1 MSKNQ
6 KTATAQRTG
15 RHKARPTIGF
25 LTHGISDEYGSP
37 LWTGVLDA
45 ALEADANLICFAGSD
60 LNSPRGFDAQANV
73 LYDLVS
79 AENVDGL
86 VISGGPMSNFAGLEG
101 FKAFCERHRPLPIV
115 NIAVA
120 LEGIP
125 TTSIDNYQGV
135 REVMEHLI
143 SAHGYRRIALIP
155 GPQGNPEAEARYRAY
170 ADSLAEHGLPLDPS
184 LVSTPGNFDEV
195 SGAAAVCLL
204 LDERQAGFDAVM
216 ATSDG
221 MAIGAMGELQARGI
235 DVPHDVAVVGFN
247 GSAAAQFVTP
257 PLTTVHQPIYEE
269 ARLAVDLVLAQLRG
283 EQLPEQ
289 TSLPTRLVIRES
301 CGCLDPLVVRAAAAS
316 AAETNEPFDVAF
328 VTRRE
333 SILSAM
339 AHEARDPSDNMPE
352 RVEQLVDAFSAE
364 VSGRSPGGFLATLG
378 TILRQ
383 AVIEGSDVTVWQEAL
398 SALRFHARA
407 CLSDSETLLRVE
419 NLWQQARLMIG
430 TTAQRAQAHQRL
442 QVEQQTQVVRD
453 VGQRLITTLD
463 RKELMD
469 VLAEEMPRLGIPS
482 CYLSLYED
490 PTQPATWSRLMLA
503 CNEQEWVEL
512 EPDEQRFPS
521 RQLLPEGMWP
531 QERRFSFV
539 AEPLYFRQ
547 DQIGLALFEVGSRA
561 GRVYEALQSE
571 ISSALRGTL
580 VLEERKRTQEA
591 LQQSET
597 QLKTILDNVQAG
609 IVILDPEAHVIV
621 DVNPVAARLIGAPRD
636 EIVGEVCH
644 KYICPADQGRCP
656 ITDLG
661 QSVDNSEREL
671 LTVDGRKRPIM
682 KTVSRVMLAGRIH
695 LLESFVDIT
704 QLKRAQQVMERH
716 ALQLQTASDVSRAV
730 SSILDPD
737 RLMQQVVDLAR
748 ERFDLYYAGLFLMD
762 ESGEWTGEPGKWA
775 VLRAGTGKAGRQMLA
790 RGHKLRIGGT
800 SMIGQC
806 VAIKQ
811 ARIALDVGREAVRF
825 DNPYLPETRSELA
838 VPLVSRGQ
846 AIGALTIQSTQE
858 AAFSDED
865 IAVFQTMADQL
876 ANAIQNARLYD
887 HAQKEIAERKQM
899 EEALAF
905 ERDLLR
911 ALMQNLPDHI
921 YFKDTYS
928 RFIRINTAQ
937 AHRFGLS
944 DPTQAVGKTD
954 FDFFTEEHARPAYEN
969 EQNIMKTGQPM
980 LNLEEKETWPDRPD
994 TWVSTTKMPLRDETG
1009 SIVGTF
1015 GISRDITDRKR
1026 MEEALARERNL
1037 LRSLI
1042 DNVPDY
1048 IYVKD
1053 TESRFITGNPAVLR
1067 LMGVAGVDDLVGKTD
1082 FEFYPADLATK
1093 YYGDEQTIMQS
1104 GQPLLQQ
1111 EEPVVDA
1118 TGNPGW
1124 ISTIKVPLRDVQGKI
1139 FGLVGMGRDITE
1151 RKRVEMKLERR
1162 AVQLRAAAEV
1172 ARDATTA
1179 RDLDELLNRAVNL
1192 VRDRFGFYHAGIF
1205 LVDEQGEYAI
1215 LTAASGQA
1223 GQAMLEDGYKLKV
1236 GGTGIVGYVTRRGQ
1250 PRIALDVG
1258 ADAVHFR
1265 NPYLPET
1272 RSELALP
1279 FKVGGRVIG
1288 ALDVQSQ
1295 QPAAFDEEDVQ
1306 VLQIMADQLAVA
1318 IENVRLVTELQSR
1331 LREISVLY
1339 QSYSQ
1344 EAWSHARSGDVATG
1358 YEYDRARVMPLNRQL
1373 SPDAVAQLKAGQLV
1387 TLEAEQA
1394 GDSGRRSTLIAP
1406 LMLRGQMIGAVGFEQ
1421 DDPDRQLSAEDRA
1434 VIEAV
1439 TSQVALALENARLFE
1454 EAQRRASREEL
1465 TSAITARIRA
1475 SLDIDT
1481 VLKTAV
1487 EEMRQAL
1494 GLPEVVIRLVPP
1506 AASSGDSESTG
1517 HNGSKET
1524 LP

>member
-1 MSKNQ
+1 MSKKQ
-6 KTATAQRTG
+6 KAATVERTR
-15 RHKARPTIGF
+15 RHKTRPTIGF
-25 LTHGISDEYGSP
+25 LTHVISDEYGSP
-37 LWTGVLDA
+37 LWAGILDA
-45 ALEADANLICFAGSD
+45 AIEADANVICFPGWD
-60 LNSPRGFDAQANV
+60 LNSPRNFEAQANI

-79 AENVDGL
+79 AESVDGL

-101 FKAFCERHRPLPIV
+101 FKKFCDQYRPLPIV
-115 NIAVA
+115 NIAVP

-125 TTSIDNYQGV
+125 TALIDNYEGV
-135 REVMEHLI
+135 REVMAHLI
-143 SAHGYRRIALIP
+143 EVHGYPRIAFIP
-155 GPQGNPEAEARYRAY
+155 GPQGNPEAEARYQAY
-170 ADSLAEHGLPLDPS
+170 VDGLAGHGLPLDPS
-184 LVSTPGNFDEV
+184 LVGTPGNFYES
-195 SGAAAVCLL
+195 SGVAAVRLL
-204 LDERQAGFDAVM
+204 LDERQVGFDVVVA
-216 ATSDG
+216 ASDSI
-221 MAIGAMGELQARGI
+221 AIGAIDELQARGI
-235 DVPHDVAVVGFN
+235 NVPHDVAVVGFN
-247 GSAAAQFVTP
+247 DAATAPFVTP
-257 PLTTVHQPIYEE
+257 PLTTVRQPIYEA
-269 ARLAVDLVLAQLRG
+269 ARTALEMALAQLRG
-283 EQLPEQ
+283 EQVPELA
-289 TSLPTRLVIRES
+289 SLPTNLVIRES
-301 CGCLDPLVVRAAAAS
+301 CGCLDPLVVRAAAEPD
-316 AAETNEPFDVAF
+316 AETNEAFDVAF
-328 VTRRE
+328 VARRE
-333 SILSAM
+333 MILSAI
-339 AHEARDPSDNMPE
+339 ADKVRYPSGNMPKQAE
-352 RVEQLVDAFSAE
+352 WLVDAFSAE
-364 VSGRSPGGFLATLG
+364 VRGESPGGFLTTLS

-383 AVIEGSDVTVWQEAL
+383 SVAGGGDVTAWHEAL
-398 SALRFHARA
+398 SALRLHARA
-407 CLSDSETLLRVE
+407 CLGDGETLLRVE

-430 TTAQRAQAHQRL
+430 ATAQRAQAYERVQAEQRAHVL
-442 QVEQQTQVVRD
+442 RD
-453 VGQRLITTLD
+453 VGQRLITALNAN
-463 RKELMD
+463 ELMD
-469 VLAEEMPRLGIPS
+469 VLASEMPRLGIPS

-490 PTQPATWSRLMLA
+490 PALPATWSRLMLA
-503 CNEQEWVEL
+503 CNEQERIEV
-512 EPDEQRFPS
+512 EPDGQRFPS

-547 DQIGLALFEVGSRA
+547 DQIGLALFEVGSRD
-561 GRVYEALQSE
+561 GNVYEALRSG

-580 VLEERKRTQEA
+580 VLEERERAQEA
-591 LQQSET
+591 LQQSEI

-609 IVILDPEAHVIV
+609 IVILDPETHVIV
-621 DVNPVAARLIGAPRD
+621 DVNPVTARLIGASRD
-636 EIVGEVCH
+636 EIVGAVCH
-644 KYICPADQGRCP
+644 KYICPAEQGRCP

-661 QSVDNSEREL
+661 QNVDNSEREL
-671 LTVDGRKRPIM
+671 LTADGRRRPVI
-682 KTVSRVMLAGRIH
+682 KTVSQVMLNGRTH

-704 QLKRAQQVMERH
+704 QLKRAQLVLERH
-716 ALQLQTASDVSRAV
+716 ALQLQTASDVSRAA

-737 RLMQQVVDLAR
+737 RLMQQVVELAR
-748 ERFDLYYAGLFLMD
+748 ERFDLYYAGLFLVD

-806 VAIKQ
+806 VATTQ
-811 ARIALDVGREAVRF
+811 ARIALDVGEEAVRF

-838 VPLVSRGQ
+838 VPLVSRGL
-846 AIGALTIQSTQE
+846 AIGALTIQSAQE

-887 HAQKEIAERKQM
+887 NAQKEIAERKQM

-921 YFKDTYS
+921 YFKDTFS
-928 RFIRINTAQ
+928 RFVRINTSQ

-944 DPTQAVGKTD
+944 DPAQAVGKSD
-954 FDFFTEEHARPAYEN
+954 FDFFTEEHARPAYED
-969 EQNIMKTGQPM
+969 EQNIIKTGQPI
-980 LNLEEKETWPDRPD
+980 LNLEERETWPDHPD

-1009 SIVGTF
+1009 NIVGTF
-1015 GISRDITDRKR
+1015 GVSRDITERKQ

-1042 DNVPDY
+1042 DNAPDY

-1053 TESRFITGNPAVLR
+1053 TESRFVTGNPAILR
-1067 LMGVAGVDDLVGKTD
+1067 IMGIASVDDLVGKTD
-1082 FEFYPADLATK
+1082 FDFYPVDLATK
-1093 YYGDEQTIMQS
+1093 YYDDERAIIQS

-1118 TGNPGW
+1118 AGNPGW
-1124 ISTIKVPLRDVQGKI
+1124 ISTTKVPLRDADGKI

-1179 RDLDELLNRAVNL
+1179 RDLEELLNRAVNL
-1192 VRDRFGFYHAGIF
+1192 VRDRFGFHHAGIF

-1223 GQAMLEDGYKLKV
+1223 GQAMLEDNYKLKV
-1236 GGTGIVGYVTRRGQ
+1236 GGAGIVGYVTRRGQ

-1258 ADAVHFR
+1258 ADAVHFK
-1265 NPYLPET
+1265 NPYLPDT

-1295 QPAAFDEEDVQ
+1295 QSAAFDEEDVQ

-1344 EAWSHARSGDVATG
+1344 EAWSRARSSETATG

-1373 SPDAVAQLKAGQLV
+1373 SPDAVEQLKAGQIV
-1387 TLEAEQA
+1387 TLETGQA
-1394 GDSGRRSTLIAP
+1394 GDSGQRSTLVAP

-1421 DDPDRQLSAEDRA
+1421 DELTRQLSPEDRA

-1454 EAQRRASREEL
+1454 EAQRRASREQL
-1465 TSAITARIRA
+1465 SSAVTARIRA

-1487 EEMRQAL
+1487 QEMRQAL
-1494 GLPEVVIRLVPP
+1494 GLPEVVIRLAAPP
-1506 AASSGDSESTG
+1506 ESLDDAENVG
-1517 HNGSKET
+1517 RNGGKET
-1524 LP
+1524 SS

>member
-6 KTATAQRTG
+6 KTARVERTR

-37 LWTGVLDA
+37 LWAGILDA
-45 ALEADANLICFAGSD
+45 ALEADVNLICFPGWD
-60 LNSPRGFDAQANV
+60 LNSPRGFEAYANV

-101 FKAFCERHRPLPIV
+101 FKNFCDRYRPLPIV
-115 NIAVA
+115 NIAVE
-120 LEGIP
+120 LKGIP
-125 TTSIDNYQGV
+125 TALIDNYQGV
-135 REVMEHLI
+135 REVMTHLVEV
-143 SAHGYRRIALIP
+143 HGYRRVALIP
-155 GPQGNPEAEARYRAY
+155 GPQDNPEAEARYRAY
-170 ADSLAEHGLPLDPS
+170 ADSLARHGLPLDPS
-184 LVSTPGNFDEV
+184 LVSTPGNFDEA
-195 SGAAAVCLL
+195 SGVAAVRLL
-204 LDERQAGFDAVM
+204 LDERQVGFDAVV

-221 MAIGAMGELQARGI
+221 IAIGVMDALQARGI
-235 DVPHDVAVVGFN
+235 NVPHDVAVVGFN
-247 GSAAAQFVTP
+247 DSAIAPFVTP
-257 PLTTVHQPIYEE
+257 PLTTVRQPIYEE
-269 ARLAVDLVLAQLRG
+269 ARLAVEMALAQLRG
-283 EQLPEQ
+283 EQLSEHA
-289 TSLPTRLVIRES
+289 SLPTNLVIRES
-301 CGCLDPLVVRAAAAS
+301 CGCLDPLVVRATAGPAT
-316 AAETNEPFDVAF
+316 ETNEPFDAAF
-328 VTRRE
+328 ATRRE
-333 SILSAM
+333 TVLSEM
-339 AHEARDPSDNMPE
+339 ANKVRYPSGDMPE

-364 VSGRSPGGFLATLG
+364 VRGGSPGDFLATLG
-378 TILRQ
+378 MILRQ
-383 AVIEGSDVTVWQEAL
+383 AATEGTDMTAWQEAL

-407 CLSDSETLLRVE
+407 CLDDGETLLRVE

-430 TTAQRAQAHQRL
+430 VTAQRAQAYQRL
-442 QVEQQTQVVRD
+442 QAEQKAHILRE
-453 VGQRLITTLD
+453 VGQRLITALNA
-463 RKELMD
+463 KELMD
-469 VLAEEMPRLGIPS
+469 VLADEMPRLGIPS

-503 CNEQEWVEL
+503 CNEQGRVDV

-521 RQLLPEGMWP
+521 RQLLPQRMWP

-547 DQIGLALFEVGSRA
+547 DQIGLALFEVGSRD
-561 GRVYEALQSE
+561 GNVYDALRSE
-571 ISSALRGTL
+571 ISSALRGML
-580 VLEERKRTQEA
+580 VLEERERAQEA
-591 LQQSET
+591 LQQNET

-609 IVILDPEAHVIV
+609 IVILDPAAHVIV

-636 EIVGEVCH
+636 EIVGAVCH
-644 KYICPADQGRCP
+644 KYICPADRGRCP

-671 LTVDGRKRPIM
+671 LTANGQKRPII
-682 KTVSRVMLAGRIH
+682 KTVSLVMLNGRTH

-704 QLKRAQQVMERH
+704 QLKRAQLVVERH

-748 ERFDLYYAGLFLMD
+748 ERFDLYYAGLFVMD

-800 SMIGQC
+800 SMVGQC
-806 VAIKQ
+806 VATRQ
-811 ARIALDVGREAVRF
+811 ARIALDVGEEAVRF

-846 AIGALTIQSTQE
+846 AIGALTIQSAQE

-887 HAQKEIAERKQM
+887 NAQKEIAERKQM

-921 YFKDTYS
+921 YFKDTFS
-928 RFIRINTAQ
+928 RFIRINAAQ
-937 AHRFGLS
+937 THRFGLS
-944 DPTQAVGKTD
+944 DPAQAVGKTD
-954 FDFFTEEHARPAYEN
+954 FDFFTEEHARPAYED
-969 EQNIMKTGQPM
+969 EQNIIKTGQPI
-980 LNLEEKETWPDRPD
+980 LNLEERETWADRPD

-1009 SIVGTF
+1009 NIVGTF
-1015 GISRDITDRKR
+1015 GISRDITDRKQ

-1042 DNVPDY
+1042 DNAPDY

-1053 TESRFITGNPAVLR
+1053 TDSRFVTANPATLR
-1067 LMGVAGVDDLVGKTD
+1067 IMGVASVDELAGKND
-1082 FEFYPADLATK
+1082 FDFYPVDLATK
-1093 YYGDEQTIMQS
+1093 YYDDEQAIIHS

-1118 TGNPGW
+1118 AGNPGW
-1124 ISTIKVPLRDVQGKI
+1124 ISTTKVPLRDTQGKI

-1179 RDLDELLNRAVNL
+1179 RDLEELLNRAVNL

-1236 GGTGIVGYVTRRGQ
+1236 GATGIVGYVTRRGQ

-1258 ADAVHFR
+1258 TDAVHFR
-1265 NPYLPET
+1265 NPYLPDT

-1306 VLQIMADQLAVA
+1306 VLQTMADQLAVA

-1344 EAWSHARSGDVATG
+1344 EAWSQATGGDTAPG

-1373 SPDAVAQLKAGQLV
+1373 SPDAVAQLKTGQIV

-1394 GDSGRRSTLIAP
+1394 GGSGQRSTLVAP

-1421 DDPDRQLSAEDRA
+1421 DEPAQQLSPEDRA

-1439 TSQVALALENARLFE
+1439 TSQVAMALENARLFE
-1454 EAQRRASREEL
+1454 EAQRRASREQL
-1465 TSAITARIRA
+1465 ASAVTARIRA

-1487 EEMRQAL
+1487 QEMREAL
-1494 GLPEVVIRLVPP
+1494 GLPEVVIRLAPP
-1506 AASSGDSESTG
+1506 AASSGDAESAG
-1517 HNGSKET
+1517 HNGGKET
-1524 LP
+1524 SL

>member
-1 MSKNQ
+1 MSTNQ
-6 KTATAQRTG
+6 KAATIERTR
-15 RHKARPTIGF
+15 RHKTRPTIGF
-25 LTHGISDEYGSP
+25 LTHVISDEYGSP
-37 LWTGVLDA
+37 LWAGILDA
-45 ALEADANLICFAGSD
+45 AFEADANLICFPGWD
-60 LNSPRGFDAQANV
+60 LNSPRSFEVQANV

-79 AENVDGL
+79 AESVDGL
-86 VISGGPMSNFAGLEG
+86 VISGGPMSNFAGLKG
-101 FKAFCERHRPLPIV
+101 FKNFCNRYRPLPIV

-125 TTSIDNYQGV
+125 TASIDNYQGV
-135 REVMEHLI
+135 REVMAHLI
-143 SAHGYRRIALIP
+143 EVHGYRRIAFIP
-155 GPQGNPEAEARYRAY
+155 GPQSNPEAETRYQAY
-170 ADSLAEHGLPLDPS
+170 VDSLAGHGLPLDPS
-184 LVSTPGNFDEV
+184 LVSMPGNFYES
-195 SGAAAVCLL
+195 SGIAAVRLL
-204 LDERQAGFDAVM
+204 LDERRVGFDAVV

-221 MAIGAMGELQARGI
+221 IAIGVMDELQARGI
-235 DVPHDVAVVGFN
+235 NVPRDVAVVGFN
-247 GSAAAQFVTP
+247 DSAIAPFVTP
-257 PLTTVHQPIYEE
+257 PLTTVRQPTYEA
-269 ARLAVDLVLAQLRG
+269 ARLALEMVLAQLRG
-283 EQLPEQ
+283 EEVPELA
-289 TSLPTRLVIRES
+289 SLPTNLVIRES
-301 CGCLDPLVVRAAAAS
+301 CGCLDPLVVRATAGP
-316 AAETNEPFDVAF
+316 AAETNERFDVAF
-328 VTRRE
+328 AMRRE
-333 SILSAM
+333 TVLSEM
-339 AHEARDPSDNMPE
+339 ANKVGHPSGNIPE

-364 VSGRSPGGFLATLG
+364 VKGGSPGGFLATLG

-383 AVIEGSDVTVWQEAL
+383 AASEGGDVAAWHEAL
-398 SALRFHARA
+398 SALRSHARA
-407 CLSDSETLLRVE
+407 CLGDGETLLQVE

-430 TTAQRAQAHQRL
+430 TAAQRAQAYQRV
-442 QVEQQTQVVRD
+442 QAEQKAHVLRE
-453 VGQRLITTLD
+453 VGQRLITTLNA
-463 RKELMD
+463 KELMD
-469 VLAEEMPRLGIPS
+469 VLADEMPHLGIPS

-490 PTQPATWSRLMLA
+490 PRQPTTWSRLMLA
-503 CNEQEWVEL
+503 CTEQGRVEV

-539 AEPLYFRQ
+539 AGPLYFRE
-547 DQIGLALFEVGSRA
+547 DQIGLALFEVGTRD
-561 GRVYEALQSE
+561 GNVYEALGSE

-580 VLEERKRTQEA
+580 VLEERQRAQEA
-591 LQQSET
+591 LQQNEA

-609 IVILDPEAHVIV
+609 VVILDPETHVIV

-636 EIVGEVCH
+636 EIVGAICH
-644 KYICPADQGRCP
+644 KYICPAEQGRCP

-661 QSVDNSEREL
+661 QSIDSSEREL
-671 LTVDGRKRPIM
+671 LTADGQKRPVI
-682 KTVSRVMLAGRIH
+682 KTVVPVVLGGRTR
-695 LLESFVDIT
+695 LLESIMDIA
-704 QLKRAQQVMERH
+704 QLKRAQLSVERH

-806 VAIKQ
+806 VAANQ
-811 ARIALDVGREAVRF
+811 ARIALDVGEAAVRF

-846 AIGALTIQSTQE
+846 AIGALTIQSAQE
-858 AAFSDED
+858 AAFSEED

-887 HAQKEIAERKQM
+887 SAQKEIAERKQI

-944 DPTQAVGKTD
+944 DPAQAVGKTD
-954 FDFFTEEHARPAYEN
+954 FDFFTEEHARPAYEA
-969 EQNIMKTGQPM
+969 EQEIIKTGQPL
-980 LNLEEKETWPDRPD
+980 LNLEERETWPDRPD

-1009 SIVGTF
+1009 AVVGTF
-1015 GISRDITDRKR
+1015 GISRDITERKQI
-1026 MEEALARERNL
+1026 EEALARERNL

-1042 DNVPDY
+1042 DNAPDY

-1053 TESRFITGNPAVLR
+1053 TESRFVTGNPALLR
-1067 LMGVAGVDDLVGKTD
+1067 VMGVPSLDELVGKTD
-1082 FEFYPADLATK
+1082 FDYYPVDLATK
-1093 YYGDEQTIMQS
+1093 YYDDEQAIIQS
-1104 GQPLLQQ
+1104 GQSLLQQ

-1118 TGNPGW
+1118 AGNPGW
-1124 ISTIKVPLRDVQGKI
+1124 ISTTKVPLRDTGGKI

-1162 AVQLRAAAEV
+1162 ALQLRAAAEV

-1179 RDLDELLNRAVNL
+1179 RDLDELLSRAVNL

-1215 LTAASGQA
+1215 LTAASGEA

-1236 GGTGIVGYVTRRGQ
+1236 GGAGIVGYVTRRGQ

-1258 ADAVHFR
+1258 ADAVHFKS
-1265 NPYLPET
+1265 PYLPET

-1295 QPAAFDEEDVQ
+1295 QSAAFDEEDVQ

-1344 EAWSHARSGDVATG
+1344 EAWSRARSGDVTTG
-1358 YEYDRARVMPLNRQL
+1358 YEYDRARVIPLSRQL
-1373 SPDAVAQLKAGQLV
+1373 SPGAVAQLKAGQMV
-1387 TLEAEQA
+1387 TLESEQA
-1394 GDSGRRSTLIAP
+1394 GGGSRRSTLVAP

-1421 DDPDRQLSAEDRA
+1421 DEPTQQLSPEDQA

-1465 TSAITARIRA
+1465 AGAATTRIRA

-1487 EEMRQAL
+1487 QEMRQAL
-1494 GLPEVVIRLVPP
+1494 ELPEVVIRLVSPTTSP
-1506 AASSGDSESTG
+1506 GDTESAG
-1517 HNGSKET
+1517 HNGGKET
-1524 LP
+1524 SS